1 MKKKSKVI
9 GSISATLGIMLAT
22 GVTAG
27 AYFLALPG
35 CSATNDTPSKPDS
48 ENQDQNNNQNNEP
61 NRNQC
66 SNDSNNNSS
75 DEHSN
80 SDQNSGSDG
89 NTSNDQ
95 SDSNDNSNQND
106 ADSSG
111 NGSENNNQQD
121 ENNGNEPDINPAP
134 SDPLNP
140 SDEPETKPDNNDQ
153 QNGPDNNQG
162 NDGDQTGDNNTN
174 EDNNP
179 NPPAGDSDSAQK
191 PDGEQGLNP
200 DQKPGDSGDNNGQD
214 TGDGQPDNKPNQD
227 TDNGQTDG
235 SGQGDNKPSEPNVDN
250 NTGDQDVPPTNSPD
264 TSKDP
269 ENNNGDAGDSQEG
282 QDGNPDGQDG
292 NQEQPETKPNPDQQN
307 NQPGDNSDNSG
318 QENGTDN
325 NQNNDGNQNGDKEP
339 MPPVVSPE
347 SPETDGGDKGDAGNE
362 PNNGETGNNNDGQEN
377 NPDGSTGDNTGDQQG
392 QGQGESK
399 PDQSGEQPGDKP
411 NQGNDGQAESPVE
424 PNPNQD
430 NLGPE
435 QPTKEID
442 KNLADKINEALD
454 KILIH
459 NDQRPVTNADLKNT
473 ESLTAIKEAIK
484 NALKNLGID
493 ESWIKDIVLEPG
505 VETEGQDKVNV
516 KVVIKFTDDVKF
528 GETVTSNADYQID
541 KTGHQFIKNLEL
553 DKQPIENIQPE
564 EVPPEV
570 EKLSQPE
577 EHTSPEKPET
587 TEPEPV
593 VPTPEETPVPE
604 EPVPVVPEPVDF
616 NLTQLNMLD
625 SIIRAK
631 IDSISANNPL
641 DLTAEKLN
649 ASGETS
655 LAIKIIDEF
664 AAQASFDKDLIR
676 NISFSNPQ
684 ADAQTF
690 TVSWTISFDSRV
702 RFVDSDTWT
711 KYEANQSSYTV
722 SLKEPIAFD
731 VSKIL
736 DSKRLDLIKNILNQK
751 LNQLYNKNENA
762 VDFDKVNVP
771 EFINTYKQELVTKLG
786 LNEAIFQDLKF
797 ANNQS
802 ADSLIKYDFEI
813 TFTDQSDFRNGD
825 YWPNGMSYSPDTRV
839 LKWTIEYNT
848 YYTLTDSGIQT
859 LITSCQE
866 LVNKQWETNKK
877 NFTDKNLYQTCYWD
891 NLWPLL
897 KSRGFNPSY
906 IVGDISFNVDYD
918 HNQVIETIPFTSG
931 TIFTC
936 DFTNTD
942 LIKLDKDARTLTIV
956 YKDFNLDDFVTPN
969 RCQTMSDV
977 INNKLNDIYNNDAK
991 NFNVDYLNGSTIKQ
1005 QLIDAIYAQ
1014 CHFKP
1019 GIVKDVYF
1027 TLPENTTVGTYQF
1040 FINVDFTSDAF
1051 WMAFDVW
1058 ASGRWDNPV
1067 IGSDGS
1073 SIRSYY
1079 ANSYSVADF
1088 LNNEVSSHLNQ
1099 AVSQTLVTY
1108 QDHLLTAEELNAPEL
1123 NTVILNGI
1131 RTNLKTLYP
1140 SFSAN
1145 KIQAVEF
1152 TVSSSENGQTQDI
1165 GYSLTFDDSIKN
1177 FMTDNTDFSV
1187 VGQKI
1192 TANIPIVYHTYDEF
1206 VVNSDGYISGLTATG
1221 KTSSTLDFEAPDY
1234 QAKGILDN
1242 AISGSQAT
1250 NIIMGHKFGALD
1262 IKGNIFK
1269 DLVNNVSVD
1278 FKGADNLTP
1287 ATFNMLMSS
1296 ELSWT
1301 AKIAKIVLPS
1311 AWESIAEVKSGLQSV
1326 TNTFELELPARCA
1339 IPGNFFD
1346 GSSGIKATKVVAHA
1360 LTDLGYA
1367 SFYGNHYIQ
1376 SFDCEL
1382 DKLETNIVQYGM
1394 FYNADKLTH
1403 CNLLSTESP
1412 ITEIGDWAF
1421 AGYYSNSSL
1430 GPQLEDV
1437 SWPSKLNKLGSYS
1450 FSLGSFN
1457 FKDTETARLPETVTT
1472 ITSCAFYWTTI
1483 KINGVATTDFK
1494 ILVPNS
1500 STTVESWNDGY
1511 LIVDLSNV

>member
-22 GVTAG
+22 GVTAA

-35 CSATNDTPSKPDS
+35 CSATNDTPNKPDS

-61 NRNQC
+61 NGNGNQG

-80 SDQNSGSDG
+80 SDQNSGSDD

-121 ENNGNEPDINPAP
+121 ENNGNEPDINPSP

-153 QNGPDNNQG
+153 QNGSDNNQG

-179 NPPAGDSDSAQK
+179 NPPAGDTDSNQK
-191 PDGEQGLNP
+191 PDGEQGSNP

-227 TDNGQTDG
+227 TGNGQTDG
-235 SGQGDNKPSEPNVDN
+235 SEQSDNKPSEPNVDN
-250 NTGDQDVPPTNSPD
+250 NTENQDVPPIDSPD
-264 TSKDP
+264 IPKDS
-269 ENNNGDAGDSQEG
+269 ENNNGDAG
-282 QDGNPDGQDG
+282 GNPDGQDG
-292 NQEQPETKPNPDQQN
+292 NQEQPENNPDSDQQN
-307 NQPGDNSDNSG
+307 DQPGDNSDNSG
-318 QENGTDN
+318 QENGPDN

-339 MPPVVSPE
+339 VPPVVNPE

-362 PNNGETGNNNDGQEN
+362 PNNGETGNSNDGQGN
-377 NPDGSTGDNTGDQQG
+377 NPDGSTGDNAGDQQG
-392 QGQGESK
+392 QGQGESN

-411 NQGNDGQAESPVE
+411 NQGNDGQSENPIE

-430 NLGPE
+430 HLGPE

-459 NDQRPVTNADLKNT
+459 NDQRPVTQADLKDPT
-473 ESLTAIKEAIK
+473 SVAAIKEAIK
-484 NALKNLGID
+484 NALKKLGID

-505 VETEGQDKVNV
+505 QETEGQDKVNV
-516 KVVIKFTDDVKF
+516 KVIIKFTDDVKF
-528 GETVTSNADYQID
+528 GETVTSNADYEID

-570 EKLSQPE
+570 EKPSQPE
-577 EHTSPEKPET
+577 DNTSPENPET

-604 EPVPVVPEPVDF
+604 EPVPVVPASVDF
-616 NLTQLNMLD
+616 NLTQLNKLD
-625 SIIRAK
+625 SIIRNK
-631 IDSISANNPL
+631 IDSIAANNPL
-641 DLTAEKLN
+641 VLTAEKLN

-655 LAIKIIDEF
+655 LATEIINEF
-664 AAQASFDKDLIR
+664 ATKSSFDKDLIKG
-676 NISFSNPQ
+676 ISFNNPQ
-684 ADAQTF
+684 ADAQAF
-690 TVSWTISFDSRV
+690 TVSWIISFDSRV
-702 RFVDSDTWT
+702 HFVDSNTWT
-711 KYEANQSSYTV
+711 KYDANQSSYTV
-722 SLKEPIAFD
+722 SLKEPVTID

-736 DSKRLDLIKNILNQK
+736 DSKRLDLIKSILNQK
-751 LNQLYNKNENA
+751 LNQLYNQKENNVA
-762 VDFDKVNVP
+762 FDKVNTE

-786 LNEAIFQDLKF
+786 LNAAIFQNLKF

-813 TFTDQSDFRNGD
+813 TFTDQVDFRNGD
-825 YWPNGMSYSPDTRV
+825 YWPNGMVYDSTSRV

-866 LVNKQWETNKK
+866 LVNKQWETNKQ
-877 NFTDKNLYQTCYWD
+877 NFTSENLYQTCYWS
-891 NLWPLL
+891 NLWELL
-897 KSRGFNPSY
+897 KSRGFDPSY
-906 IVGDISFNVDYD
+906 IVGTINFNVDYD
-918 HNQVIETIPFTSG
+918 RNQVIETIPFTSG

-936 DFTNTD
+936 DFTDTD

-956 YKDFNLDDFVTPN
+956 YNNFNFDNWVTPN
-969 RCQTMSDV
+969 RCKTMSDI

-1014 CHFKP
+1014 CHYQQ

-1027 TLPENTTVGTYQF
+1027 TPVPSTNGTYQF
-1040 FINVDFTSDAF
+1040 FINVDFTSEAF
-1051 WMAFDVW
+1051 WVTFDAYYAGGW
-1058 ASGRWDNPV
+1058 KSNPN
-1067 IGSDGS
+1067 IKEDGS
-1073 SIRSYY
+1073 STISSYK
-1079 ANSYSVADF
+1079 AKSYSVADF

-1099 AVSQTLVTY
+1099 AVSQTLAAY

-1123 NTVILNGI
+1123 NAVLLNDI

-1140 SFSAN
+1140 NFSAD
-1145 KIQAVEF
+1145 KIQAVKF
-1152 TVSSSENGQTQDI
+1152 TVSSSDGGQTQNI
-1165 GYSLTFDDSIKN
+1165 GYILTFDDSIKN
-1177 FMTDNTDFSV
+1177 LMTDNVDFSV
-1187 VGQKI
+1187 DGQKI
-1192 TANIPIVYHTYDEF
+1192 TAKKPVVYHIYDDF
-1206 VVNSDGYISGLTATG
+1206 IVNSDGYITTLTATG
-1221 KTSSTLDFEAPDY
+1221 KSKSTLDFESSDY
-1234 QAKGILDN
+1234 QAKGIANN
-1242 AISGSQAT
+1242 AIKGSEAT

-1269 DLVNNVSVD
+1269 DLVNNVTVD

-1287 ATFNMLMSS
+1287 ETFNMIMSTDP
-1296 ELSWT
+1296 SWT
-1301 AKIAKIVLPS
+1301 AKIDKIILPS
-1311 AWESIAEVKSGLQSV
+1311 AWESIAEVKTGLQSV

-1346 GSSGIKATKVVAHA
+1346 ESSGIKTTKVVAHA

-1382 DKLETNIVQYGM
+1382 DKLETNIIQYGM
-1394 FYNADKLTH
+1394 FYNADKLNH

-1421 AGYYSNSSL
+1421 AGYYSSRIL

-1437 SWPSKLNKLGSYS
+1437 SWPSKLNKPGSYS

-1511 LIVDLSNV
+1511 LIVDLSHV